1 MGKEGFEIVERGHG
15 APLVLI
21 PGVQG
26 RWEYSRGI
34 VEALARFYRVITFS
48 LCDERTWSGGSTCH
62 LDVFAGQVEA
72 ALDRLH
78 IGSAIIVGVS
88 FGGLVALRFAATRP
102 RRATALVII
111 SAPGPQWHLRPRHD
125 LYARLPW
132 VFGPVFLAESPFRLR
147 REVMAALP
155 ERSAR
160 RRYLREQL
168 RTIITAPVSLARM
181 AARAR
186 LIGPYDRVADCAQV
200 AAPTLVV
207 QGDETLDHVTGSGG
221 TAEYST
227 LICGARLVQMEGT
240 GHLGSVTRPDDCA
253 AIVHRFI
260 DDTVG
265 HSQRGERQREE
276 SQRMESQRMESRRR
290 ESKHSAA

>member
-34 VEALARFYRVITFS
+34 VESLARFYRVITFS
-48 LCDERTWSGGSTCH
+48 LCDERTWSGGDVSCH
-62 LDVFAGQVEA
+62 IDVFADQVEA
-72 ALDRLH
+72 ALDRLL
-78 IGSAIIVGVS
+78 IDRAIIVGVS

-276 SQRMESQRMESRRR
+276 SQRMESRRMES
-290 ESKHSAA
+290 KPSAA